1 MSSGANVD
9 LAYTNEFLERTHERF
24 DRDELF
30 GGRFE
35 WVAGRAYRED
45 VAILLFRD
53 TRDGVVHGMRWN
65 LAEFSPLFDPNSPAD
80 LAETVWVN
88 EINDPSGPGEVRHV
102 DWANGLIDDPESV
115 RWLD

>member
-1 MSSGANVD
+1 MSPAAKVD
-9 LAYTNEFLERTHERF
+9 LAYTNEFIERVHAWF

-53 TRDGVVHGMRWN
+53 NRDGVIHGTRWD
-65 LAEFSPLFDPNSPAD
+65 LTEFSALFDPNSPAD

-88 EINDPSGPGEVRHV
+88 EINDPSGPGELLDV
-102 DWANGLIDDPESV
+102 DWATGLVEDTDSV
-115 RWLD
+115 RWLN